1 MKKVITACVLLSVAA
16 AGWAQGQ
23 TGGQRAS
30 GKTYPYSGGGIR
42 GVADEAPDG
51 FLVSPSE
58 AVEFG
63 GEAGFNEVPALR
75 PRSLVPLIDVL
86 KPEPIPDLK
95 VKAPFAISVQFRGQS
110 DAPVDPSSFRVLY
123 GATKVDITK
132 RFTQFATITAGGFNL
147 DSARLPPGKHR
158 LILQVLDSKQRMAE
172 RELRIEVE

>member
-1 MKKVITACVLLSVAA
+1 MKNVITACVLLSVAA

-23 TGGQRAS
+23 TGTQRS
-30 GKTYPYSGGGIR
+30 GGKTYPYSGGGIR

-58 AVEFG
+58 AVDFG

-95 VKAPFAISVQFRGQS
+95 LKAPFAITVQFRGQP
-110 DAPVDPSSFRVLY
+110 DTPVDPATFKVLY
-123 GATKVDITK
+123 GAAKVDITK
-132 RFTQFATITAGGFNL
+132 RFTQFATITADGFSL
-147 DSARLPPGKHR
+147 AEARLPRGKHR
-158 LILQVLDSKQRMAE
+158 LILQVQDSRQRMAE
-172 RELRIEVE
+172 RELRLEVE